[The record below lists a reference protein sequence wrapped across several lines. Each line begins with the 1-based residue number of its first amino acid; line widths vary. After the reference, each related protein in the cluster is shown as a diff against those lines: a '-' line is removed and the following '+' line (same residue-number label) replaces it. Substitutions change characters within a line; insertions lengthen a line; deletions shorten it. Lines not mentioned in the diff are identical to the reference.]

1 MQKRPPKCAA
11 QDAERVAETSEERA
25 AAERA
30 EQREQ
35 AARSLSHLLSE
46 YDQCAAIGRD
56 YAMHANEFAAMSYYA
71 AQLQALSA

>member
-1 MQKRPPKCAA
+1 MRKEPPKRLRNAP
-11 QDAERVAETSEERA
+11 Q
-25 AAERA
+25 
-30 EQREQ
+30 QN
-35 AARSLSHLLSE
+35 ARSSANNLLSE